1 MGPQNQ
7 PDGQSELEITQEMLR
22 VSERQLAIA
31 TEALGKA
38 EQRSVAGRLALEVMH
53 EVKNPLE
60 ALGHLTYL
68 ALLEA
73 DDPAKVRMYL
83 LQAEEQMENLR
94 HVAKQSL
101 GFSHRSDKPRP
112 IDLVAVAEAAI
123 RIHQR
128 VIEEKRIHLVKDL
141 PEGAVAEVFT
151 GEMLQVVSNLIVN
164 ALDALPAEGI
174 LRLRVRKRANEIDF
188 VVADNGHGIAT
199 QHKEALFQPFLANP
213 SSDLSRNRRIAKTSN
228 LIEGQEYSDLLCGSG
243 AEMRRIR
250 NAWGRGDG
258 TLAPKPLALHFL
270 RKGRQWANLR
280 SPAESQVRCLLRQ
293 NKAS

>member
-174 LRLRVRKRANEIDF
+174 LRLRVRKRTNEIDF
-188 VVADNGHGIAT
+188 VIADNGHGIAT
-199 QHKEALFQPFLANP
+199 QHKEALFQPFFTTKLDKGTGLGLA
-213 SSDLSRNRRIAKTSN
+213 LSKGIIQRHN
-228 LIEGQEYSDLLCGSG
+228 G
-243 AEMRRIR
+243 RIR
-250 NAWGRGDG
+250 VRSSVRPGKSG
-258 TLAPKPLALHFL
+258 TAFKITLPV
-270 RKGRQWANLR
+270 R
-280 SPAESQVRCLLRQ
+280 S
-293 NKAS
+293 